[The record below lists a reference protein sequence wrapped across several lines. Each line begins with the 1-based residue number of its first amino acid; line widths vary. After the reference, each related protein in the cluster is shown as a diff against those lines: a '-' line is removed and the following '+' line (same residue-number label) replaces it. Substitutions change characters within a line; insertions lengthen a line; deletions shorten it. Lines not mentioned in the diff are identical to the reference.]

1 MCEIINVGNE
11 ESYAEIC
18 SYNTYEPY
26 QRGDASTA
34 QGPVMSEHEDA
45 VGSHQAKDG
54 SRCSYADLLRRK
66 IEAGNDADNT
76 GHQVDEQEAQ
86 VSNQSLQ
93 EDAQDEEVEHV
104 QGNVQQVNVQE
115 DGRHEAPVLPG
126 QDQRVVFCTVAD
138 EDRGK
143 SIVLLD
149 VNGVGQNICD
159 DIAQIV
165 CSRCQRYLVG
175 GIAPGGNSTNGKNP
189 GDP

>member
-18 SYNTYEPY
+18 SYDTYEPY

-34 QGPVMSEHEDA
+34 QGLVMSEHEDA

-76 GHQVDEQEAQ
+76 GHQEDEQE
-86 VSNQSLQ
+86 
-93 EDAQDEEVEHV
+93 EEVEHV

-165 CSRCQRYLVG
+165 CSRC
-175 GIAPGGNSTNGKNP
+175 
-189 GDP
+189 